1 MNCRVGD
8 FGLSIDL
15 ISAEGGGE
23 NSNGIY
29 SGGADTK
36 IPVRWSSLEGILYNS
51 FSTSSDVWSFGVLMW
66 EIWSYAELPYAGM
79 TNAKVKEQVNL
90 GYRLPKPA
98 SCPDSIYKIMID
110 CWNKNV
116 KRRVT
121 MLAVNEALVMAW
133 HEITGGEHD
142 DAGNAVNNI
151 YDNQQE
157 SENIYDNQQESED
170 APDDSHS
177 DRKNTSNIPLDI
189 SHYTDLNESSIRPRT
204 ATTWLRAPGASVEST
219 ESTLGMDNIHYSSVG
234 SVQSSQ
240 SPSSAATMN
249 FTRQTNEAQNVA
261 NLADEKSGY
270 MNLLQ
275 ETEFE

>member
-1 MNCRVGD
+1 
-8 FGLSIDL
+8 
-15 ISAEGGGE
+15 
-23 NSNGIY
+23 
-29 SGGADTK
+29 
-36 IPVRWSSLEGILYNS
+36 
-51 FSTSSDVWSFGVLMW
+51 MW

-142 DAGNAVNNI
+142 DAGNAVNTI

-157 SENIYDNQQESED
+157 SENIYDNQQESKESKN
-170 APDDSHS
+170 APDDSNS
-177 DRKNTSNIPLDI
+177 GRENANCIPIETSHYSSNSGRGNENANYIPIEI
-189 SHYTDLNESSIRPRT
+189 SHYSKAVFEETSF
-204 ATTWLRAPGASVEST
+204 
-219 ESTLGMDNIHYSSVG
+219 
-234 SVQSSQ
+234 
-240 SPSSAATMN
+240 
-249 FTRQTNEAQNVA
+249 FTGCVSEQLPQA
-261 NLADEKSGY
+261 
-270 MNLLQ
+270 
-275 ETEFE
+275 